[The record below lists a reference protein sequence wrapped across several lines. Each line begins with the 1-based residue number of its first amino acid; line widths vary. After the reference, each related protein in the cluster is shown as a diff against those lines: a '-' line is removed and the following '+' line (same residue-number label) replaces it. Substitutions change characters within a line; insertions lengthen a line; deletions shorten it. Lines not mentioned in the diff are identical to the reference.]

1 VIVGPNGSGKSNVA
15 DAISWVLGEQSPRTL
30 RGNLMSDVIF
40 RNKNEEMGIAE
51 VSLLFDNSNKV
62 FNTEFREVKFTRRV
76 YSKGGSEYFINSSP
90 CRLIDIQDLTADSGI
105 GKGLHIIIN
114 QGQINEIALLKHIE
128 RKAVIEEILG
138 ISKHKNRRDKSLAK
152 LEKVKSDIDR
162 INDLM
167 DEIKRTMDPLEIE
180 AVRAQKY
187 SEIFNMLKSEEISLF
202 IANLNR
208 LNIEWGEE
216 NNFCRKTKN
225 ELEKVESKINSIAGK
240 RGELSKLTD
249 EEKSGY
255 EHWREKIDRFNIE
268 SNNIVNIIALVESKQ
283 NVFRTLKNMFVMDYA
298 NYTGG
303 ENKSKK
309 LVENKNNKD
318 YMMPLL
324 EEISDRL
331 EEVVSLLF
339 KFLDNSKKKVQD
351 FKILDYIEEEIN
363 IIADEVKK
371 ISEIIESRKREM
383 GAIPEGGFS
392 PVETAK
398 DSKENIGD
406 AEEKLNKIKKLEEI
420 CIINLERA
428 NKINSILKN
437 FLPVSERVK
446 KELYC
451 EFEKKNRT
459 VIESQ
464 KKKDEMENQIDEL
477 NQYKLRLE
485 SDLYKSDVKKE
496 QIKEKVGAITE
507 DIVDNYGESIEYI
520 LKSYKPGP
528 DLRQSEIK
536 VKRLKNEIKKY
547 GNVNPNAAIE
557 YKKIKKRFD
566 FLSEQK
572 DDLVESKKELDELI
586 NDINKRISDDFNKK
600 FIEINKCF
608 RKYFKVLFPLGGGEM
623 QLEKNSGGGYDE
635 IGVDLKADI
644 GNNKFVNLS
653 LLSGGEKTLVSIAFL
668 FSIYS
673 INPSP
678 FYVFDEVD
686 AALDDV
692 NISRFLTLIKKFS
705 EKQQI
710 ILITH
715 QKKTMEIADTIYGVT
730 MQPQGVS
737 KVISEKI
744 RGKNAEV
751 N

>member
-30 RGNLMSDVIF
+30 RGNSMSDVIF

-114 QGQINEIALLKHIE
+114 QGQINEIALLKPIE

-464 KKKDEMENQIDEL
+464 KKKDEMESQIDEL

-496 QIKEKVGAITE
+496 QIKEKVETLTE

-520 LKSYKPGP
+520 LKSYKPGT